1 VWAVVGLGNPGRRYA
16 DTRHNVGFLFIKEVA
31 RAWDVRVKK
40 MKFQSKT
47 VEVKRDAESVILA
60 MPQTFMNSSGPAVRE
75 LVKGLRLEPERL
87 IIVYDD
93 IDLPLGMIRVR
104 KDGGPGTHKGMASIV
119 AELGTNRFPRIRVGI
134 GPEAAGVDIVR
145 YVLSPFRRSERE
157 GLAEGLDKA
166 RQALEL
172 MLAGDVDA
180 AMNRYN

>member
-1 VWAVVGLGNPGRRYA
+1 
-16 DTRHNVGFLFIKEVA
+16 
-31 RAWDVRVKK
+31 
-40 MKFQSKT
+40 
-47 VEVKRDAESVILA
+47 
-60 MPQTFMNSSGPAVRE
+60 
-75 LVKGLRLEPERL
+75 
-87 IIVYDD
+87 
-93 IDLPLGMIRVR
+93 MIRVR